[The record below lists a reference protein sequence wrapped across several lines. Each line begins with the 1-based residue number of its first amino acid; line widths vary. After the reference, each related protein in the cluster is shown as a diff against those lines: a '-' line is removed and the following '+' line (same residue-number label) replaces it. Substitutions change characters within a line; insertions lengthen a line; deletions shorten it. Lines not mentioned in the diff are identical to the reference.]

1 MERASTD
8 PAGIAR
14 TVGRGA
20 LAALLIGAGVSHLTW
35 GRRGYRIVVPEWAT
49 RMLRLDKD
57 AIVIGSGVVE
67 VMLGAALVVL
77 PRERRRIGAVVAAFF
92 VAVFPGNVHQ
102 WRTGRP
108 APLMRTDRARF
119 IRLLLQ
125 PLLVAWALWSTPSP
139 SSPSRPSPR
148 SQKGRR

>member
-1 MERASTD
+1 M
-8 PAGIAR
+8 AR
-14 TVGRGA
+14 TAGRGA
-20 LAALLIGAGVSHLTW
+20 LALLLVAAGVSHLSR

-49 RMLRLDKD
+49 RMLRLDRD
-57 AIVIGSGVVE
+57 AIIVASGVVE
-67 VMLGAALVVL
+67 LGLGAALVTL

-102 WRTGRP
+102 RRTGRP

-125 PLLVAWALWSTPSP
+125 PLLVAWALWSTSV
-139 SSPSRPSPR
+139 PSRPS
-148 SQKGRR
+148 QKGRE